1 MSFKSFKS
9 NHLAVYRAKIIM
21 QTKKKYKSKIETY
34 VAIVEKQPLEKRDRN
49 KIVSLIIIDE
59 HNREI
64 ISKLIDQNISSQ
76 YHFEWQ

>member
-1 MSFKSFKS
+1 
-9 NHLAVYRAKIIM
+9 M

-34 VAIVEKQPLEKRDRN
+34 VGIVEKQPLEARDRN
-49 KIVSLIIIDE
+49 KITSLIIIDE

>member
-1 MSFKSFKS
+1 
-9 NHLAVYRAKIIM
+9 M

>member
-1 MSFKSFKS
+1 
-9 NHLAVYRAKIIM
+9 M

-34 VAIVEKQPLEKRDRN
+34 VGIVEKQPLLEKRDRN

-64 ISKLIDQNISSQ
+64 ISKLIDQNITSQ
-76 YHFEWQ
+76 YHFEWQQ